1 MTDLYEFDQH
11 PGRRGRGIGGVR
23 APLRVAHQ
31 RRRSGDRRARS
42 ARGSARAN
50 ARRGGRDAPIEA
62 SVRVTDAEGKG
73 RTFAVTS
80 ARPGHREPAAR
91 WSARAA
97 APGAGPGPSVD
108 LEWSAVSGVLA
119 QVYQAYV
126 TAGAPENGV
135 DTTSLARR
143 R

>member
-1 MTDLYEFDQH
+1 M
-11 PGRRGRGIGGVR
+11 
-23 APLRVAHQ
+23 
-31 RRRSGDRRARS
+31 
-42 ARGSARAN
+42 
-50 ARRGGRDAPIEA
+50 
-62 SVRVTDAEGKG
+62 RVTDAEGKG

-80 ARPGHREPAAR
+80 AGSPAAPAR
-91 WSARAA
+91 WSASR

-108 LEWSAVSGVLA
+108 LEWLAVSGVLA

-126 TAGAPENGV
+126 MAGAPENGV